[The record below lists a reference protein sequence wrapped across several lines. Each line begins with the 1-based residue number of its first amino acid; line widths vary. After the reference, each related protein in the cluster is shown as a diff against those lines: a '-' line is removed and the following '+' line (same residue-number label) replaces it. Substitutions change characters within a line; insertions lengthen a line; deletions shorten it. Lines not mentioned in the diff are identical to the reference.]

1 MGTRKGGAA
10 KDARAEVIA
19 RAIADPAFRRKLFS
33 DPETAFGAKLTAA
46 DRAGL
51 EKIKKF
57 LPALT
62 DLVNSLAGEIL
73 CGGPKGGGGG
83 CGLA

>member
-10 KDARAEVIA
+10 TKDARAEVIA
-19 RAIADPAFRRKLFS
+19 RAIADPAFRKKLFS
-33 DPETAFGAKLTAA
+33 NPEVAFGAKLSKA
-46 DRAGL
+46 DLAGL

-73 CGGPKGGGGG
+73 CGGPRGPG